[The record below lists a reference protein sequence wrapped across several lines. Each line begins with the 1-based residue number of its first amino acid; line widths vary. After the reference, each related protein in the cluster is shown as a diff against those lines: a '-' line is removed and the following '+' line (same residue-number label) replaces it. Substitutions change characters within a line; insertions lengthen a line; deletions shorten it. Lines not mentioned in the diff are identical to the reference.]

1 MIITGWLD
9 TTIIALKNLWLG
21 FIDFIPNL
29 IGAIIVFLIGWLIS
43 IAVGKLIAEI
53 LKRIKF
59 NRIFEKGG
67 WKTALEKAE
76 IKVDASAFIGAII
89 KWVLLIV
96 FLAAAVEIL
105 GFNQLTVFL
114 TQKVLPFLPNVVV
127 AAFIF
132 VVAVIIADIL
142 EKVVRAAVEGAK
154 VGYGQLVGAIVR
166 WSIWVFA
173 ILIILSQ
180 LGIGETFMA
189 DLFRGIVVMI
199 VLAIGL
205 AFGLGGKDVAAEI
218 LQDLRNK
225 LRG

>member
-1 MIITGWLD
+1 MIVTGWLD

-29 IGAIIVFLIGWLIS
+29 IGAIIIFLIGWLIS
-43 IAVGKLIAEI
+43 VAIGKLIAEI
-53 LKRIKF
+53 LKKAKF

-76 IKVDASAFIGAII
+76 IKVNASAFIGAII

-105 GFNQLTVFL
+105 GFNQLTIFL
-114 TQKVLPFLPNVVV
+114 TQKVLPFLPNVIV

-142 EKVVRAAVEGAK
+142 EKIVRAAVEGAK
-154 VGYGQLVGAIVR
+154 VGYGQLVGAIIK

-189 DLFRGIVVMI
+189 DLFRGIVVII
-199 VLAIGL
+199 VLSIGL
-205 AFGLGGKDVAAEI
+205 AFGLGGKDVASEI

-225 LRG
+225 LRK

>member
-1 MIITGWLD
+1 MIVTGWLD

-218 LQDLRNK
+218 LQGLRDK